1 MDFTCNAAFPL
12 LAIARVLANSVA
24 MNSQVACSRA
34 DLEFAESAL
43 RDVLAGVQHESKADA
58 TLLNHML
65 THLVNM
71 GEAIS
76 TSPERH
82 DNVAKRL
89 GDFAMTTSRMAIRN
103 PDSAPKLTRLTE
115 HLRTASERLKA
126 S

>member
-12 LAIARVLANSVA
+12 LASARVLANSVA
-24 MNSQVACSRA
+24 MNSQVASSRA

-43 RDVLAGVQHESKADA
+43 RDGLA